1 MKKVI
6 VLAGPTAS
14 GKTSLSIKIA
24 KALNLDVI
32 NGDSVAI
39 YKRLDVG
46 SAKITNKE
54 MDGVKHHLLS
64 VVEPGTEYS
73 VYNYQKDVRDLIKK
87 IDIPFI
93 VGGSGFYIKSS
104 LYNYEFRD
112 ESKSKEVDISYEEK
126 IKLIKEKDP
135 KYIFDES
142 NHRRVDRAYEMIL
155 SGLLPSTKKSKN
167 KPLYDILL
175 LYLDMPRDKQEAL
188 MYKRV
193 DKQIEDGFIEE
204 VTKLR
209 EDGIIIKDIIGYREL
224 NEYLDGS
231 ITLDEAKEKIVRTS
245 FQFSKRQRTWF
256 KNQMNP
262 VILDPLSSTLVED
275 AINIIKRFIK
285 TWDYI

>member
-104 LYNYEFRD
+104 LYNYEFHD

-209 EDGIIIKDIIGYREL
+209 EDGIIIRDIIGYREL